1 MESKLTE
8 EQGKKIKDLK
18 EEIQSLQKEI
28 NEKEVE
34 VERVIVESKANFADS
49 YVEFYDGED
58 YVFMKVER
66 QIVRAGGAKIY
77 LQGPAIRL
85 DDDPLSESYND
96 YDGISMGSYDENDGF
111 SFGLKVLEDCTVE
124 WIRKI
129 SKEDMIFVLDYYIN
143 TVKKNLV

>member
-1 MESKLTE
+1 MTK

-18 EEIQSLQKEI
+18 EEIHSLQKQI

-34 VERVIVESKANFADS
+34 IDRVIVEAGANFEGS
-49 YVEFYDGED
+49 YVEFYDGEE

-66 QIVRAGGAKIY
+66 QIIRDSGAMIN

-85 DDDPLSESYND
+85 DDSPLNED
-96 YDGISMGSYDENDGF
+96 YGGISMVSYDESDGF
-111 SFGLKVLEDCTVE
+111 SFGPKVLQGLTVE

-129 SKEDMIFVLDYYIN
+129 TKEDMVFVLDHYID
-143 TVKKNLV
+143 TMKKNLI